1 MRVISFQRNSGG
13 NGIGVM
19 TDDSH
24 FIDASKRDAGLPVM
38 LRALLALPDGLA
50 RLRKACAGQ
59 TADLSFAQVTLLPL
73 IPDPH
78 ALWAL
83 ALNFRTHIEETG
95 LVTSKDY
102 PQVFLRTAAS
112 QVAHLAPLKA
122 PPFEIG
128 SAFDYEG
135 ELAVIIGRGGR
146 HIPVDKALD
155 HVAGYSCYN
164 EGSVRNFQ
172 EHNRQ
177 FGLGK
182 NFEASGSFGPWL
194 MTPDEFGKP
203 QDHTVST
210 RLNGVTRQHAPI
222 SDLLF
227 SVEKIIH
234 YLSTGYN
241 LRPGDVII
249 TGTPGALP
257 PQPGDTESV
266 PEKQYGRFKVPG
278 LAHMRA
284 GGTVEVEIS
293 GLGVLRNPIVAD
305 EPVAYRPGN

>member
-1 MRVISFQRNSGG
+1 MRLISFQHRGRTG
-13 NGIGVM
+13 VGVM
-19 TDDSH
+19 ASDTTV
-24 FIDASKRDAGLPVM
+24 IDLAKAAPSLPAEM
-38 LRALLALPDGLA
+38 RALLRIGESWRERVEEAVLG
-50 RLRKACAGQ
+50 KA
-59 TADLSFAQVTLLPL
+59 ADLSVEEISFEPVIIEPQATWCV
-73 IPDPH
+73 
-78 ALWAL
+78 
-83 ALNFRTHIEETG
+83 ALNYQAHKDETG
-95 LVTSKDY
+95 LERSAY
-102 PQVFLRTAAS
+102 PEFFLRVPTS
-112 QVAHLAPLKA
+112 VVGHLHELL
-122 PPFEIG
+122 PPKPQYMNR
-128 SAFDYEG
+128 FDFEG
-135 ELAVIIGRGGR
+135 ELAVIIGKPGR
-146 HIPVDKALD
+146 YIDEKEALS

-194 MTPDEFGKP
+194 MTADEFGRP
-203 QDHTVST
+203 EDHTVST

-234 YLSTGYN
+234 YLSTGYS

-305 EPVAYRPGN
+305 APVAYRPGT

>member
-1 MRVISFQRNSGG
+1 MRVISFQRKDGSTA
-13 NGIGVM
+13 IGVM
-19 TDDSH
+19 TDDTR
-24 FIDASKRDAGLPVM
+24 FVDANKHDAGLPNG
-38 LRALLALPDGLA
+38 LRALLAQPDGLV
-50 RLRKACAGQ
+50 RLQKATQGKA
-59 TADLSFAQVTLLPL
+59 ADYSFGDVTPLPV

-83 ALNFRTHIEETG
+83 ALNFKTHIEETG

-102 PQVFLRTAAS
+102 PQIFLRTAAS
-112 QVAHLAPLKA
+112 QVAHLAPLMA

-155 HVAGYSCYN
+155 HVAGYACYN

-182 NFEASGSFGPWL
+182 NFEQSGSFGPWM

-203 QDHTVST
+203 EDHTVST

-234 YLSTGYN
+234 YLSTGYK

-305 EPVAYRPGN
+305 APVAYRPD